1 MLGTKVALLAP
12 AYVGITVYAEILSQP
27 HYVDAR
33 ERIQAAVADFFRE
46 GWEFGAPVRYS
57 ALYGIIDTLDCVQG
71 IESLTIDA
79 QGKGITR
86 GTNGD
91 VILPY
96 NALAVLKNASYQVRP
111 AE

>member
-1 MLGTKVALLAP
+1 M
-12 AYVGITVYAEILSQP
+12 
-27 HYVDAR
+27 DAKA
-33 ERIQAAVADFFRE
+33 RIQAAVAAFFQS

-57 ALYGIIDTLDCVQG
+57 ALYGIIDTLDCVHG

-91 VILPY
+91 VILPH
-96 NALAVLKNASYQVRP
+96 NGLAVLKSASCQVRP